1 MNRRDFLRRAG
12 LASAG
17 LASLPVFAE
26 VAQAGG
32 ADHVRWDILSV
43 DFSTTPT
50 TLRPGGVAFASAD
63 TSRKIKLTGSGTF
76 VAPASGKPSGAVTGG
91 GTWETFE
98 GTTSTGNGTYAVTRL
113 VDWEF
118 ATFQTGTFID
128 LIGNTNE
135 RANGNVILRI
145 EYSDG
150 SNGILGVGCEGP
162 GAPEGIQEGV
172 IATKGFVTYWTRQ
185 APTPGVD
192 KNRTLFHVTK

>member
-12 LASAG
+12 VASAG
-17 LASLPVFAE
+17 LASLPVFAD
-26 VAQAGG
+26 VAHADG
-32 ADHVRWDILSV
+32 ADHVRWDIPSV

-63 TSRKIKLTGSGTF
+63 MTGKIKLTGSGTF

-98 GTTSTGNGTYAVTRL
+98 DTTSTGNGTYAVTRL

-118 ATFQTGTFID
+118 ANFQSGMFID
-128 LIGNTNE
+128 LISTGE

-145 EYSDG
+145 EFSDG
-150 SNGILGVGCEGP
+150 SNGILGVGCHGP

-185 APTPGVD
+185 APAPGVD
-192 KNRTLFHVTK
+192 RNRTVFHLTK